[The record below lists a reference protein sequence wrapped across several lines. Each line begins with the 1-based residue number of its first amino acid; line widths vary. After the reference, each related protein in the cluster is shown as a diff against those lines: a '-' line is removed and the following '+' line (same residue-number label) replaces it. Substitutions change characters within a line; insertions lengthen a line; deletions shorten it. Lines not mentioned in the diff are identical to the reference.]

1 MSKTKISI
9 SAMSY
14 KKKEDIRI
22 LNACLSNWFKN
33 PKVLYFTSPNMT
45 YPFNLKK
52 WISLSYKEKNNKT
65 IIIKIDDW
73 IIGHLSIKEKKEQGS
88 AHLFHLIID
97 PNYHRKGF
105 AKKLILYAE
114 ELINNDNIKKITL
127 NVVKKNQ
134 AARQLY
140 YALGYADKETTRSG
154 SIIKMGKNLIN

>member
-22 LNACLSNWFKN
+22 LSACLSNWFKN
-33 PKVLYFTSPNMT
+33 PKVLYFTSPNMR

-154 SIIKMGKNLIN
+154 AIIKMGKNLIN

>member
-1 MSKTKISI
+1 MNKTKISI
-9 SAMSY
+9 STISY

-22 LNACLSNWFKN
+22 INACLSNWFKN
-33 PKVLYFTSPNMT
+33 PKVLHFTSPNMT

-127 NVVKKNQ
+127 NVAKKNQ

-154 SIIKMGKNLIN
+154 SIKMEKNLIN

>member
-22 LNACLSNWFKN
+22 LSACLSNWFKN
-33 PKVLYFTSPNMT
+33 PKVLYFTSPNMS

-73 IIGHLSIKEKKEQGS
+73 IIGHLSIKDEKEQET

-97 PNYHRKGF
+97 PNYLRKGF

-114 ELINNDNIKKITL
+114 RVIKYDNIKKITL
-127 NVVKKNQ
+127 NVVRKNQ

-140 YALGYADKETTRSG
+140 YSLGYADKEKTRLG
-154 SIIKMGKNLIN
+154 HIKMEKNLIN

>member
-14 KKKEDIRI
+14 KKKEDLRI
-22 LNACLSNWFKN
+22 LSACLSNWFKN
-33 PKVLYFTSPNMT
+33 PKVLYFTSPNMS

-73 IIGHLSIKEKKEQGS
+73 IIGHLSIKEKKEQRS

-97 PNYHRKGF
+97 PNYLRKGF
-105 AKKLILYAE
+105 AKKLIFYAE
-114 ELINNDNIKKITL
+114 ELIKCDNIKKITL
-127 NVVKKNQ
+127 NVVRKNQ

-140 YALGYADKETTRSG
+140 YSLGYADKDRTRLG
-154 SIIKMGKNLIN
+154 HIKMEKNLIN

>member
-22 LNACLSNWFKN
+22 LSACLSNWFKN
-33 PKVLYFTSPNMT
+33 PKVLHFTSPNMT

-114 ELINNDNIKKITL
+114 ELIKHDNIKKITL
-127 NVVKKNQ
+127 NVVRKNQ

-140 YALGYADKETTRSG
+140 YSLGYADKERTRLG
-154 SIIKMGKNLIN
+154 HIKMEKNLIN

>member
-22 LNACLSNWFKN
+22 LSACLSNWFKN
-33 PKVLYFTSPNMT
+33 PKVLYFTSPNMS

-73 IIGHLSIKEKKEQGS
+73 IIGHLSIKKEKEQGS

-97 PNYHRKGF
+97 PNYLRKGF

-114 ELINNDNIKKITL
+114 RVIKYDNIKKITL
-127 NVVKKNQ
+127 NVVRKNQ

-140 YALGYADKETTRSG
+140 YSLGYADKERTRLG
-154 SIIKMGKNLIN
+154 HIKMEKNLIN

>member
-1 MSKTKISI
+1 MSNTNISI
-9 SAMSY
+9 STLSY

-22 LNACLSNWFKN
+22 LNACLSSWFKN
-33 PKVLYFTSPNMT
+33 PKVLHFTSPNMT
-45 YPFNLKK
+45 YPFNLNK

-114 ELINNDNIKKITL
+114 ELINNNNIKKITL
-127 NVVKKNQ
+127 NVAKKNQ

-154 SIIKMGKNLIN
+154 SIKMEKNLIN

>member
-1 MSKTKISI
+1 MSKTKISN

-22 LNACLSNWFKN
+22 LSACLSNWFKN
-33 PKVLYFTSPNMT
+33 PKVLYFTSPSMS

-73 IIGHLSIKEKKEQGS
+73 IIGHLSIKKEKEQGS

-97 PNYHRKGF
+97 PNYLRKGF

-114 ELINNDNIKKITL
+114 RVIKYDNIKKITL
-127 NVVKKNQ
+127 NVVRKNQ

-140 YALGYADKETTRSG
+140 YSLGYADKERTRLG
-154 SIIKMGKNLIN
+154 HIKMEKNLIN

>member
-22 LNACLSNWFKN
+22 LSACLSNWFKN
-33 PKVLYFTSPNMT
+33 PKVLYFTSPNMS

-73 IIGHLSIKEKKEQGS
+73 IIGHLSIKKGRKQGS

-97 PNYHRKGF
+97 PNYLRKGF

-114 ELINNDNIKKITL
+114 RVIKYDNIKKITL
-127 NVVKKNQ
+127 NVVRKNQ

-140 YALGYADKETTRSG
+140 YSLGYADKERTRLG
-154 SIIKMGKNLIN
+154 HIKMEKKI

>member
-9 SAMSY
+9 SALSY
-14 KKKEDIRI
+14 KKKEDLRI
-22 LNACLSNWFKN
+22 LSACLSNWFKN
-33 PKVLYFTSPNMT
+33 PKVLHFTSPNMT
-45 YPFNLKK
+45 YPFNLNK

-73 IIGHLSIKEKKEQGS
+73 IIGHLSIKKEKEQGS

-97 PNYHRKGF
+97 PNYVRKGF

-114 ELINNDNIKKITL
+114 RVIKYDNIKKITL
-127 NVVKKNQ
+127 NVVRKNQ

-140 YALGYADKETTRSG
+140 YALGYKDKETTRLG
-154 SIIKMGKNLIN
+154 YIKMEKNLIN

>member
-1 MSKTKISI
+1 MSKSKISI
-9 SAMSY
+9 STISY
-14 KKKEDIRI
+14 KKKENIRI

-33 PKVLYFTSPNMT
+33 PKVLHFTSPNMT

-73 IIGHLSIKEKKEQGS
+73 IIGHLSIKEGKDQES

-97 PNYHRKGF
+97 PKHLRNGY

-114 ELINNDNIKKITL
+114 KLIKYENIKKITL
-127 NVVKKNQ
+127 NVVRKNQ

-140 YALGYADKETTRSG
+140 FALGYAEKETTG
-154 SIIKMGKNLIN
+154 LGYIKMEKYIIK

>member
-22 LNACLSNWFKN
+22 LNACLSNWFNN
-33 PKVLYFTSPNMT
+33 PKILHLTSPNMT
-45 YPFNLKK
+45 YPYNINK

-73 IIGHLSIKEKKEQGS
+73 IIGHLSIKEEKDQGT

-105 AKKLILYAE
+105 AKKLILYGE
-114 ELINNDNIKKITL
+114 GLINNDNIKKITL
-127 NVVKKNQ
+127 NVVRKNQ

-140 YALGYADKETTRSG
+140 YSLGYADKERTRLG
-154 SIIKMGKNLIN
+154 HIKMEKNLIN

>member
-9 SAMSY
+9 STLSY
-14 KKKEDIRI
+14 KKKEDLRI
-22 LNACLSNWFKN
+22 LSACLSNWFKN
-33 PKVLYFTSPNMT
+33 PKVLYFTSPNMS

-114 ELINNDNIKKITL
+114 RVIKYDNIKKITL
-127 NVVKKNQ
+127 NVVRKNQ

-140 YALGYADKETTRSG
+140 YSLGYADKERTRLG
-154 SIIKMGKNLIN
+154 HIKMEKNLIN

>member
-1 MSKTKISI
+1 MSNKKISI
-9 SAMSY
+9 STISY

-22 LNACLSNWFKN
+22 LNACLSNWFHN
-33 PKVLYFTSPNMT
+33 PKILYFTSPNMT

-73 IIGHLSIKEKKEQGS
+73 IIGHLSIKEKKKQGK

-97 PNYHRKGF
+97 PNYLRKGF
-105 AKKLILYAE
+105 AKKLIFYAE
-114 ELINNDNIKKITL
+114 ELIKCDNIKKITL
-127 NVVKKNQ
+127 NVVRKNQ

-140 YALGYADKETTRSG
+140 YSLGYADKEKTRLG
-154 SIIKMGKNLIN
+154 HIKMEKNLIN

>member
-9 SAMSY
+9 STISY
-14 KKKEDIRI
+14 NKKEDIRI
-22 LNACLSNWFKN
+22 LNACLSKWFN
-33 PKVLYFTSPNMT
+33 SPKILHFTSPNMT

-73 IIGHLSIKEKKEQGS
+73 IIGHLSIKKEKEQGS

-97 PNYHRKGF
+97 PNYLRKGF

-114 ELINNDNIKKITL
+114 RVIKYDNIKKITL
-127 NVVKKNQ
+127 NVVRKNQ

-140 YALGYADKETTRSG
+140 YSLGYADKERTRLG
-154 SIIKMGKNLIN
+154 HIKMEKNLIN

>member
-1 MSKTKISI
+1 MKEPIISI
-9 SAMSY
+9 STITY
-14 KKKEDIRI
+14 YKKEDIRI
-22 LNACLSNWFKN
+22 LNACLSNWFSN
-33 PKVLYFTSPNMT
+33 PKTLHFTSPNMN
-45 YPFNLKK
+45 YPFNLKQ

-73 IIGHLSIKEKKEQGS
+73 IIGHLSIKEKKEQRS

-154 SIIKMGKNLIN
+154 SIIKMEKNLIN

>member
-1 MSKTKISI
+1 MSKSKISI
-9 SAMSY
+9 STISY
-14 KKKEDIRI
+14 KKKENIRI

-33 PKVLYFTSPNMT
+33 PKVLHFTSPNMT
-45 YPFNLKK
+45 YPFNLNK

-73 IIGHLSIKEKKEQGS
+73 IIGHLSIKEDKEQGS

-97 PNYHRKGF
+97 PNYLRKGF

-114 ELINNDNIKKITL
+114 GLIKYDNIKKITL
-127 NVVKKNQ
+127 NVAKKNQ

-140 YALGYADKETTRSG
+140 YALGYADKETARLG
-154 SIIKMGKNLIN
+154 YIKMEKLLIN

>member
-22 LNACLSNWFKN
+22 LSACLSNWFKN
-33 PKVLYFTSPNMT
+33 PKVLYFTSPNMS

-73 IIGHLSIKEKKEQGS
+73 IIGHLSIKKREKQGS

-97 PNYHRKGF
+97 PNYLRKGF

-114 ELINNDNIKKITL
+114 RVIKYDNIKKITL
-127 NVVKKNQ
+127 NVVRKNQ

-140 YALGYADKETTRSG
+140 YSLGYADKERTRLG
-154 SIIKMGKNLIN
+154 HIKMEKNLIN

>member
-22 LNACLSNWFKN
+22 LSACLSNWFKN
-33 PKVLYFTSPNMT
+33 PKVLYFTSPSMS

-73 IIGHLSIKEKKEQGS
+73 IIGHLSIKKEKEQGS

-97 PNYHRKGF
+97 PNYLRKGF

-114 ELINNDNIKKITL
+114 RVIKYANIKKITL
-127 NVVKKNQ
+127 NVVRKNQ

-140 YALGYADKETTRSG
+140 YSLGYADKERTRLG
-154 SIIKMGKNLIN
+154 HIKMEKNLIN

>member
-1 MSKTKISI
+1 MSNSEISI
-9 SAMSY
+9 STISY
-14 KKKEDIRI
+14 NKKEDIRI
-22 LNACLSNWFKN
+22 LNACLSKWFN
-33 PKVLYFTSPNMT
+33 SPKILHFTSPNMT

-65 IIIKIDDW
+65 IIVKIDDW

-127 NVVKKNQ
+127 NVAKKNQ

-154 SIIKMGKNLIN
+154 SIKMEKNLIN

>member
-9 SAMSY
+9 STISY
-14 KKKEDIRI
+14 NKKEDIRI
-22 LNACLSNWFKN
+22 LNACLSKWFNN
-33 PKVLYFTSPNMT
+33 PKILHFTSPNMT

-52 WISLSYKEKNNKT
+52 WISSSYKEKNNKT

-127 NVVKKNQ
+127 NVAKKNQ

-140 YALGYADKETTRSG
+140 YALGYANKETTRSG
-154 SIIKMGKNLIN
+154 SIKMEKNLIN